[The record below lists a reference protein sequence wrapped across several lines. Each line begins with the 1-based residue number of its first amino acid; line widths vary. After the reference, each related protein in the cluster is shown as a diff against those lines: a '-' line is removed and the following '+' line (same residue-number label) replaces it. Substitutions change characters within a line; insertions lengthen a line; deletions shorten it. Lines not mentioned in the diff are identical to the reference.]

1 MFSKQREYRE
11 PLWLDKL
18 HMSPN
23 WFTGKPWTES
33 INPWT
38 NFESNRPYKHSDF
51 RALLLDLGHSE
62 HSLNLAIQD
71 HSNAQRWTERLSSE
85 VHSAWEEVRRLRTST
100 NVKVN
105 VITQQLQE
113 FDADRLRSVINDS
126 WHEVTRPA
134 QGQIPTTLSGPEISE
149 VDFRVI
155 INMLI
160 GVGEGVALP
169 VSRHAEVEEYFQLF
183 DVTKSRTSKF
193 GGEPFYQNADIVGQ
207 ITKENYLQKRKTFL
221 LPFLNQQD
229 LSNPELLRCLI
240 LNRVLKHPRTF
251 ARAETQLPL
260 AAGCSRRVRTYEDY
274 AVVFQEPTPAD
285 AKSPLFVR
293 LRQSGLL
300 FGWGEGATV
309 LVIQAITLRLVR
321 VIMEK
326 LMEEWTRLKME
337 RMDLSDRLPDL
348 GAHTW
353 ENIPADRLVFNV
365 LRTGLVNRAQFC
377 PPSTALSPWD
387 EEFAA
392 ILQAQS
398 DKAKAHLKRLWHD
411 PFFFQQQVMT
421 QFHQHYGHIE
431 EGVWVSE
438 YNVYHPLTRETI
450 DPNLAGAVRHA
461 WIDLVFHARCFAELH
476 MEHIVRHGGY
486 FAAERIRGQ
495 GAREWRWK
503 KDRPEDVIKYA
514 NDWKWK
520 RENCEDMSWGEDGDW
535 NLPAGL
541 FKWTL
546 NYHYGDVFESKFEKK
561 DLPTKEQWWSM
572 RTFRFAIADCLDSRG
587 CLGMSKLVQPIH
599 TDIHQ
604 RHQSLGIQL
613 TVSEDYG
620 GIVVAGLLSDRMETI
635 HPIADDIDDPE
646 DWRRHLE
653 KSPEDT
659 LRLMHWVLGVT
670 YHPFSAQTLSRSSGL
685 VQQWLIKF
693 WTEISKWIDEHDYD
707 KASGDRSFGKNKK
720 NKKQEKRQTGNM
732 TSTASKTGS
741 RWRHLNSK
749 IFRVS
754 GICGDITNIAPQGH
768 REPPTR
774 YQPTVGSRHLMQ
786 SSAED
791 TRHETLRLAQD
802 QDRKRGKD
810 DSAGFIDSMMLRN
823 RPDNIIRKADWDT
836 MEILY
841 GAKAG
846 TFTEGE
852 LFSLCRSLGL
862 DVKDGRREGSRSEIV
877 MTERSLFWTTTGR
890 RKISVHA
897 AHHSVDKVTDG
908 RRRSF
913 RRALEEEFGTTLDL
927 IQELY
932 RCQGT

>member
-1 MFSKQREYRE
+1 MFSKQREYRQ

-23 WFTGKPWTES
+23 WFTGKPWNDF

-38 NFESNRPYKHSDF
+38 NSESYQPYEHPDF

-62 HSLNLAIQD
+62 HSLNLAVQD
-71 HSNAQRWTERLSSE
+71 HSNAQRWTERLTTE
-85 VHSAWEEVRRLRTST
+85 VHSAWEEVRHLRAST

-105 VITQQLQE
+105 
-113 FDADRLRSVINDS
+113 
-126 WHEVTRPA
+126 
-134 QGQIPTTLSGPEISE
+134 IPTTLSGSEISE

-155 INMLI
+155 VNMLI

-169 VSRHAEVEEYFQLF
+169 ASRHAEVEEYFQLF
-183 DVTKSRTSKF
+183 DVTKSRISKF

-207 ITKENYLQKRKTFL
+207 ITDENYLQKRKTFL

-251 ARAETQLPL
+251 ARADWESFQL
-260 AAGCSRRVRTYEDY
+260 ARASRVGPFFFCDNCFMGTYEDY
-274 AVVFQEPTPAD
+274 AVVFREPTPAD
-285 AKSPLFVR
+285 RKSPLFAR

-309 LVIQAITLRLVR
+309 LVIQAITLRLVK
-321 VIMEK
+321 VIIEK
-326 LMEEWTRLKME
+326 LMKEWIRLKME

-353 ENIPADRLVFNV
+353 ENIPADRLVFDV

-377 PPSTALSPWD
+377 PPSTALSPWG

-431 EGVWVSE
+431 EGVWVYE
-438 YNVYHPLTRETI
+438 YNDYRPLIRLIKAELEPGESTLWPLPHSQLPHFANTDIDAKKALVTDLIRRVVRWAVYQCEMWDCLIEKLSELRSVAREN
-450 DPNLAGAVRHA
+450 DVKLDEGDDRPDLAGAVRHA
-461 WIDLVFHARCFAELH
+461 WIDLVFHARCVAELH

-495 GAREWRWK
+495 GSRDWRWK

-514 NDWKWK
+514 NDWKSK
-520 RENCEDMSWGEDGDW
+520 RANSEHMSWGEDGDW
-535 NLPAGL
+535 DLPAGL
-541 FKWTL
+541 FKWSL
-546 NYHYGDVFESKFEKK
+546 NYHYGDVFESKFQKK

-587 CLGMSKLVQPIH
+587 CLGMSKLVQLIH

-604 RHQSLGIQL
+604 RHQSLGIQP

-635 HPIADDIDDPE
+635 HPVADDFDDPE
-646 DWRRHLE
+646 DWNRHLE
-653 KSPEDT
+653 KSPVWSFIHDFDGLQFEDFIQEDT

-670 YHPFSAQTLSRSSGL
+670 YHPFSAQTLSQSSGL
-685 VQQWLIKF
+685 VQQWLITF
-693 WTEISKWIDEHDYD
+693 WTEISK
-707 KASGDRSFGKNKK
+707 
-720 NKKQEKRQTGNM
+720 
-732 TSTASKTGS
+732 
-741 RWRHLNSK
+741 
-749 IFRVS
+749 
-754 GICGDITNIAPQGH
+754 
-768 REPPTR
+768 
-774 YQPTVGSRHLMQ
+774 
-786 SSAED
+786 
-791 TRHETLRLAQD
+791 
-802 QDRKRGKD
+802 
-810 DSAGFIDSMMLRN
+810 
-823 RPDNIIRKADWDT
+823 
-836 MEILY
+836 
-841 GAKAG
+841 
-846 TFTEGE
+846 
-852 LFSLCRSLGL
+852 
-862 DVKDGRREGSRSEIV
+862 
-877 MTERSLFWTTTGR
+877 
-890 RKISVHA
+890 
-897 AHHSVDKVTDG
+897 
-908 RRRSF
+908 
-913 RRALEEEFGTTLDL
+913 
-927 IQELY
+927 
-932 RCQGT
+932 